1 MLFPANC
8 RLFVQSDHFRSSCDF
23 KTCIDGVKIGKEFGP
38 TLRKRAT
45 ILVYML
51 EKLLIID
58 DDAELCEML
67 SEYLRKE
74 GFEVECIQ
82 HGVTGLERARVGDYH
97 MIVLDVMLPG
107 MNGFDLLRELRT
119 SSDVPVLLLT
129 ARGDELDRIVGLEI
143 GADDYLSKP
152 FNAREL
158 LARIRAIGRRNA
170 REQRP
175 AGAPKQPVRVGDVE
189 LDPASRT
196 TTLNGKVLDVTTV
209 EFNLLEMLLRAAGN
223 VVNRDEIAN
232 VVLGREL
239 SPFDRSIDVHIS
251 KLRKKLGNLPNGRER
266 IKTIRNSGYMYVSMV
281 NVAVREKQL
290 R

>member
-1 MLFPANC
+1 
-8 RLFVQSDHFRSSCDF
+8 
-23 KTCIDGVKIGKEFGP
+23 
-38 TLRKRAT
+38 
-45 ILVYML
+45 ML

-74 GFEVECIQ
+74 GFEVESVQ
-82 HGVTGLERARVGDYH
+82 HGTRGLERARAGDYQ

-129 ARGDELDRIVGLEI
+129 ARGEELDRIVGLEI

-170 REQRP
+170 REPRG
-175 AGAPKQPVRVGDVE
+175 AGGPKQPVNVGDVE
-189 LDPASRT
+189 LDPGSRT
-196 TTLNGKVLDVTTV
+196 VTLNGKVVEITTV
-209 EFNLLEMLLRAAGN
+209 EFNLLEMLLRSAGN
-223 VVNRDEIAN
+223 VVSRDDIASD
-232 VVLGREL
+232 VLGREL

-266 IKTIRNSGYMYVSMV
+266 IKTIRNTGYMYVSMA
-281 NVAVREKQL
+281 NAGMREKQL

>member
-1 MLFPANC
+1 
-8 RLFVQSDHFRSSCDF
+8 
-23 KTCIDGVKIGKEFGP
+23 
-38 TLRKRAT
+38 
-45 ILVYML
+45 ML
-51 EKLLIID
+51 EKILIID
-58 DDAELCEML
+58 DDAELGEML

-74 GFEVECIQ
+74 GFEVETVQ
-82 HGVTGLERARVGDYH
+82 HGITGLERARAGDYQL
-97 MIVLDVMLPG
+97 IVLDVMLPG

-175 AGAPKQPVRVGDVE
+175 AGTSKQPVRVGDVE

-209 EFNLLEMLLRAAGN
+209 EFNLLEMLLRAAGS
-223 VVNRDEIAN
+223 VVNRDDIAN

-281 NVAVREKQL
+281 NVTVREKQL
-290 R
+290 K

>member
-1 MLFPANC
+1 
-8 RLFVQSDHFRSSCDF
+8 
-23 KTCIDGVKIGKEFGP
+23 
-38 TLRKRAT
+38 
-45 ILVYML
+45 ML
-51 EKLLIID
+51 EKILLID

-74 GFEVECIQ
+74 GFEVESVQ
-82 HGVTGLERARVGDYH
+82 NGTQGLERARSGEHH

-119 SSDVPVLLLT
+119 GSDVPVLLLT

-170 REQRP
+170 REQRA
-175 AGAPKQPVRVGDVE
+175 AGALRQPVAVGDVE
-189 LDPASRT
+189 LDPASRSV
-196 TTLNGKVLDVTTV
+196 TLNGKSLEVTTV
-209 EFNLLEMLLRAAGN
+209 EFNLLEMLLRSAGS
-223 VVNRDEIAN
+223 VVNREEIAS

-266 IKTIRNSGYMYVSMV
+266 IKTIRNSGYMYVSMA
-281 NVAVREKQL
+281 NVGVREKQL

>member
-1 MLFPANC
+1 
-8 RLFVQSDHFRSSCDF
+8 
-23 KTCIDGVKIGKEFGP
+23 
-38 TLRKRAT
+38 
-45 ILVYML
+45 ML
-51 EKLLIID
+51 EKILIID

-74 GFEVECIQ
+74 GFEVDSVQ
-82 HGVTGLERARVGDYH
+82 HGTRGLERARASEHDLL
-97 MIVLDVMLPG
+97 VLDVMLPG

-170 REQRP
+170 RSSN
-175 AGAPKQPVRVGDVE
+175 APKHPVNVGDVE
-189 LDPASRT
+189 LDPGSRSI
-196 TTLNGKVLDVTTV
+196 TLNGKMLDVTTV
-209 EFNLLEMLLRAAGN
+209 EFNLLEMLLRSAGS
-223 VVNRDEIAN
+223 VVSRDDIAST
-232 VVLGREL
+232 VLGREL

-266 IKTIRNSGYMYVSMV
+266 IKTIRNTGYMYVSMA
-281 NVAVREKQL
+281 NVGVREKQL
-290 R
+290 K

>member
-1 MLFPANC
+1 
-8 RLFVQSDHFRSSCDF
+8 
-23 KTCIDGVKIGKEFGP
+23 
-38 TLRKRAT
+38 
-45 ILVYML
+45 ML
-51 EKLLIID
+51 EKILIID

-74 GFEVECIQ
+74 GFEVESVQ
-82 HGVTGLERARVGDYH
+82 HGTRGLERARTGNYDLL
-97 MIVLDVMLPG
+97 VLDVMLPG

-119 SSDVPVLLLT
+119 ASEVPVLLLT

-143 GADDYLSKP
+143 GADDYLPKP

-170 REQRP
+170 RT
-175 AGAPKQPVRVGDVE
+175 AASPKHPVSVGDVE
-189 LDPASRT
+189 LDPGTRT
-196 TTLNGKVLDVTTV
+196 ITLNGKVLDVTTV

-223 VVNRDEIAN
+223 VVSRDDIAST
-232 VVLGREL
+232 VLGREL

-266 IKTIRNSGYMYVSMV
+266 IKTIRNTGYMYVSMAR
-281 NVAVREKQL
+281 VAVKEKQL

>member
-1 MLFPANC
+1 MPE
-8 RLFVQSDHFRSSCDF
+8 
-23 KTCIDGVKIGKEFGP
+23 KI
-38 TLRKRAT
+38 
-45 ILVYML
+45 
-51 EKLLIID
+51 LIID

-67 SEYLRKE
+67 TEYLRKE
-74 GFEVECIQ
+74 GFEVDSVQ
-82 HGVTGLERARVGDYH
+82 YGTLGLERARSGDYRL
-97 MIVLDVMLPG
+97 IVLDVMLPG

-119 SSDVPVLLLT
+119 VSDVPVLLLT

-170 REQRP
+170 RELRP
-175 AGAPKQPVRVGDVE
+175 GAPKSPVTVGDVE

-196 TTLNGKVLDVTTV
+196 ITLNGKILDLTTV

-223 VVNRDEIAN
+223 VVNRDDIAN

-266 IKTIRNSGYMYVSMV
+266 IKTIRNSGYMYVSLA
-281 NVAVREKQL
+281 NAGVREKQL

>member
-1 MLFPANC
+1 
-8 RLFVQSDHFRSSCDF
+8 
-23 KTCIDGVKIGKEFGP
+23 
-38 TLRKRAT
+38 
-45 ILVYML
+45 ML
-51 EKLLIID
+51 EQILIID

-74 GFEVECIQ
+74 NFEVETIQ
-82 HGVTGLERARVGDYH
+82 HGTRGLERARAGDH
-97 MIVLDVMLPG
+97 DMIVLDVMLPG

-170 REQRP
+170 REQRGP
-175 AGAPKQPVRVGDVE
+175 GAPKQPVAVGDVE
-189 LDPASRT
+189 LDPGSRT
-196 TTLNGKVLDVTTV
+196 ITLNGKVLDATTV
-209 EFNLLEMLLRAAGN
+209 EFNLLETLLRSAGN
-223 VVNRDEIAN
+223 VVSRDEIASA
-232 VVLGREL
+232 VLGREL

-266 IKTIRNSGYMYVSMV
+266 IKTIRNTGYMYVSV
-281 NVAVREKQL
+281 APVAVREKQL

>member
-1 MLFPANC
+1 ML
-8 RLFVQSDHFRSSCDF
+8 D
-23 KTCIDGVKIGKEFGP
+23 KI
-38 TLRKRAT
+38 
-45 ILVYML
+45 
-51 EKLLIID
+51 LIID

-67 SEYLRKE
+67 SEYLHKE
-74 GFEVECIQ
+74 GFEVESVQ
-82 HGVTGLERARVGDYH
+82 HGTRGLERARQGEH
-97 MIVLDVMLPG
+97 QLIVLDVMLPG
-107 MNGFDLLRELRT
+107 MNGFDLLRELRA

-170 REQRP
+170 REQRGSSS
-175 AGAPKQPVRVGDVE
+175 AKQPVIVGDVE
-189 LDPASRT
+189 LDPGSRAV
-196 TTLNGKVLDVTTV
+196 TLNGKLLEATTV
-209 EFNLLEMLLRAAGN
+209 EFNLLEILLRSAGN
-223 VVNRDEIAN
+223 VVSRDEIAS

-251 KLRKKLGNLPNGRER
+251 KLRKKLGNLSNGRER
-266 IKTIRNSGYMYVSMV
+266 IKTIRNTGYMYVSTA
-281 NVAVREKQL
+281 NVAAREKQL

>member
-1 MLFPANC
+1 
-8 RLFVQSDHFRSSCDF
+8 
-23 KTCIDGVKIGKEFGP
+23 
-38 TLRKRAT
+38 
-45 ILVYML
+45 ML
-51 EKLLIID
+51 EKILIID

-74 GFEVECIQ
+74 GFDVESVQ
-82 HGVTGLERARVGDYH
+82 HGARGLERAREGGYD

-119 SSDVPVLLLT
+119 SSDIPVLLLT

-158 LARIRAIGRRNA
+158 LARIRAVGRRNA
-170 REQRP
+170 RDQRTT
-175 AGAPKQPVRVGDVE
+175 ATPKQPVQVGDIE
-189 LDPASRT
+189 LDPGSRT
-196 TTLNGKVLDVTTV
+196 ITLNGQILETTTV
-209 EFNLLEMLLRAAGN
+209 EFNLLEVLLRSAGN
-223 VVNRDEIAN
+223 VVSRDEIAS

-251 KLRKKLGNLPNGRER
+251 KLRKKLGSLPNGRER
-266 IKTIRNSGYMYVSMV
+266 IKTIRNTGYMYVSTV
-281 NVAVREKQL
+281 NMQVREKQL

>member
-1 MLFPANC
+1 V
-8 RLFVQSDHFRSSCDF
+8 RE
-23 KTCIDGVKIGKEFGP
+23 TCHNSTVEK
-38 TLRKRAT
+38 
-45 ILVYML
+45 ML
-51 EKLLIID
+51 EKILIID

-74 GFEVECIQ
+74 GFEVDTVQ
-82 HGVTGLERARVGDYH
+82 HGVRGLERARAGEHDLL
-97 MIVLDVMLPG
+97 VLDVMLPG

-170 REQRP
+170 RNSNT
-175 AGAPKQPVRVGDVE
+175 PKQPVSVGDVE
-189 LDPASRT
+189 LDPGSRSI
-196 TTLNGKVLDVTTV
+196 TLNGKMLDVTTV
-209 EFNLLEMLLRAAGN
+209 EFNLLEMLLRSAGS
-223 VVNRDEIAN
+223 VVTRDDIASTI
-232 VVLGREL
+232 LGREL
-239 SPFDRSIDVHIS
+239 SAFDRSIDVHIS

-266 IKTIRNSGYMYVSMV
+266 IKTIRNTGYMYVSMA
-281 NVAVREKQL
+281 NVGLREKQL
-290 R
+290 K

>member
-1 MLFPANC
+1 M
-8 RLFVQSDHFRSSCDF
+8 
-23 KTCIDGVKIGKEFGP
+23 TEKI
-38 TLRKRAT
+38 
-45 ILVYML
+45 
-51 EKLLIID
+51 LIID

-67 SEYLRKE
+67 GEYLRKE
-74 GFEVECIQ
+74 GFEVESVQ
-82 HGVTGLERARVGDYH
+82 HGTAGLAKARESEH
-97 MIVLDVMLPG
+97 RLIILDVMLPG

-119 SSDVPVLLLT
+119 VSDVPVLLLT

-170 REQRP
+170 REQRS
-175 AGAPKQPVRVGDVE
+175 GAAPRQPVSVGDVE

-196 TTLNGKVLDVTTV
+196 ITLNGKILDLTTV
-209 EFNLLEMLLRAAGN
+209 EFNLLEMLLRSAGN
-223 VVNRDEIAN
+223 VVNRDDIAN

-266 IKTIRNSGYMYVSMV
+266 IKTIRNSGYMYVSMA
-281 NVAVREKQL
+281 NAAREKQL